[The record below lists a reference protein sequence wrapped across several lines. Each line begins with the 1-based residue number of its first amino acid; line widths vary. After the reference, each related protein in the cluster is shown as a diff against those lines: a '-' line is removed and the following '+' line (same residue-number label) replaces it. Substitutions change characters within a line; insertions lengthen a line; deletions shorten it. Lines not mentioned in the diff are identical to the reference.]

1 MRKLFIIFAIL
12 SLYAAVDHVVFAQ
25 DTAGEI
31 AALQVQIER
40 LNSLVSLASEEVDK
54 NKSQS
59 LQALEGQ
66 MKNWQSQIANIDSQ
80 ITRLDEQIASASE
93 QQKNSLIQS
102 LSQML
107 RQKASVEAAMVRLR
121 LQIEEENRKF
131 AEEKSILLGEYN
143 NNINTLSSQLEQLMK
158 IDCCIDG
165 ACDKKTASECSAAG
179 GTKVSDCASGCVK
192 INCCKDG
199 VSTRTNR
206 SACASSGGKEV
217 VYPSYEC
224 ELFKCKKSSGEC
236 VDLTR
241 AECEN
246 SGGIVGSKTEC
257 P

>member
-31 AALQVQIER
+31 AALQAQIER
-40 LNSLVSLASEEVDK
+40 LRSLVSLASEEVDK

-80 ITRLDEQIASASE
+80 ITRLDEQIASAAE

-121 LQIEEENRKF
+121 LQIDEENRKF
-131 AEEKSILLGEYN
+131 AEEKSVLLGEYN
-143 NNINTLSSQLEQLMK
+143 NNINTLNSQL
-158 IDCCIDG
+158 
-165 ACDKKTASECSAAG
+165 
-179 GTKVSDCASGCVK
+179 
-192 INCCKDG
+192 N
-199 VSTRTNR
+199 N
-206 SACASSGGKEV
+206 
-217 VYPSYEC
+217 
-224 ELFKCKKSSGEC
+224 
-236 VDLTR
+236 
-241 AECEN
+241 
-246 SGGIVGSKTEC
+246 
-257 P
+257 